1 MSLLT
6 IVSVINEDLSTD
18 AATWP
23 IALNSLDLR
32 LYELHQPHE
41 ISQHLSPA
49 FQSSFFRPFR
59 KSCAEPVSDQV
70 CEMCSAE
77 DTGAAW
83 MDCKIIYLVWKQRT
97 FWLHTF
103 LTVEMKLYCL

>member
-49 FQSSFFRPFR
+49 FRAPSLGLSENHVLSLYQI
-59 KSCAEPVSDQV
+59 KSVRCVLLKIQV
-70 CEMCSAE
+70 LL
-77 DTGAAW
+77 GW
-83 MDCKIIYLVWKQRT
+83 IVR
-97 FWLHTF
+97 
-103 LTVEMKLYCL
+103 